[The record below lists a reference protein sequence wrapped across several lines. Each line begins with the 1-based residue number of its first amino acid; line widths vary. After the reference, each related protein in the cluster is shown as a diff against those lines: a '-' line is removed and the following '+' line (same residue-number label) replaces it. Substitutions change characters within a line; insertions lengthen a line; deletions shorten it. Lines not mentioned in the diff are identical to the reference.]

1 MYGGCWG
8 GGQLGGLG
16 LDGCLST
23 AHFGGRFLLGP
34 GPAPP
39 PLLCQA
45 HRVRAGVGGGAGG
58 PVSPLNPA
66 LTGHSLSL
74 QVALIF
80 VSCFIF
86 SSI

>member
-39 PLLCQA
+39 PFSARLTGC
-45 HRVRAGVGGGAGG
+45 RPGWGVGLEV
-58 PVSPLNPA
+58 PSLH
-66 LTGHSLSL
+66 LTPR
-74 QVALIF
+74 
-80 VSCFIF
+80 
-86 SSI
+86 